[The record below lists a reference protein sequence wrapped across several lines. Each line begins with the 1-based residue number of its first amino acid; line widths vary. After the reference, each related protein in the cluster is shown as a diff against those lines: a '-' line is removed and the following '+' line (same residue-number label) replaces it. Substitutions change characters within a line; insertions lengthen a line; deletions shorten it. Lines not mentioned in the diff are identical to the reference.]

1 MNQPLS
7 HHLLTM
13 AYQNAWANHR
23 LAKACGQLSQ
33 AEFVAQRVSFF
44 PSIKATLNHIL
55 TCDWFYVD
63 ALERELRG
71 EHPHPDCYVFFT
83 QDEPFDT
90 NAELQREQALVDRR
104 LIAYCEQLQDADMGR
119 IVTIVRDRPQRDSR
133 LRLLSHLFEHQLH
146 HRGQVH
152 AMLSGTSVKP
162 PQLDEFFCAGEA
174 ALRAEDFAEL
184 GWTEEQVWGDVR
196 YRT

>member
-23 LAKACGQLSQ
+23 LAKAWCQLSQ
-33 AEFVAQRVSFF
+33 DELAAPRTSFF
-44 PSIKATLNHIL
+44 PSLRATLNHIL

-71 EHPHPDCYVFFT
+71 DEPHPDCYVFFKD
-83 QDEPFDT
+83 DEPHTLAAD
-90 NAELQREQALVDRR
+90 LMREQSHVDRR
-104 LIAYCEQLQDADMGR
+104 LIAYCEQMRDADLSR
-119 IVTIVRDRPQRDSR
+119 TVTIARDTPQYESR
-133 LRLLSHLFEHQLH
+133 LRLLSHLFEHQIH

-152 AMLSGTSVKP
+152 GMLSATSS
-162 PQLDEFFCAGEA
+162 QAATAG
-174 ALRAEDFAEL
+174 
-184 GWTEEQVWGDVR
+184 
-196 YRT
+196 

>member
-1 MNQPLS
+1 MQQPLS

-23 LAKACGQLSQ
+23 LAKACAQLSL
-33 AEFVAQRVSFF
+33 AEFVAPRVSFF
-44 PSIKATLNHIL
+44 PTIRATLNHIL

-71 EHPHPDCYVFFT
+71 EAPHPDCYVFFEK
-83 QDEPFDT
+83 DEPFQT
-90 NAELQREQALVDRR
+90 HAALKAEQAQVDQR
-104 LIAYCEQLQDADMGR
+104 LIAYCKLLQDADMGR
-119 IVTIVRDRPQRDSR
+119 IVTIARDNPQRDTR
-133 LRLLSHLFEHQLH
+133 LRMLSHLFEHQLH

-152 AMLSGTSVKP
+152 AMLSGTSVEP

-174 ALRAEDFAEL
+174 GLRAQDFAEL
-184 GWTEEQVWGDVR
+184 GWTEDQVWNP
-196 YRT
+196 

>member
-23 LAKACGQLSQ
+23 LAKAWCQLSQ
-33 AEFVAQRVSFF
+33 DELAAPRTSFF
-44 PSIKATLNHIL
+44 PSLRATLNHIL

-71 EHPHPDCYVFFT
+71 DESHPDCYVFFKD
-83 QDEPFDT
+83 DEPHTLAAD
-90 NAELQREQALVDRR
+90 LRREQSHVDRR
-104 LIAYCEQLQDADMGR
+104 LIAYCEQMRDADLSR
-119 IVTIVRDRPQRDSR
+119 TVTIARDTPQYESR
-133 LRLLSHLFEHQLH
+133 LRLLSHLFEHQIH

-152 AMLSGTSVKP
+152 GMLSATSVKP
-162 PQLDEFFCAGEA
+162 PQLDEFFCVGESH
-174 ALRAEDFAEL
+174 LRAGDFAEL
-184 GWTEEQVWGDVR
+184 GWAEALIWGH
-196 YRT
+196 